1 MLLSIIIY
9 LSGVI
14 SLPLFYW
21 TFVIVHDVRM
31 TLQRKAKGDNY
42 ESTTKGGRTN

>member
-1 MLLSIIIY
+1 MILSIIIY
-9 LSGVI
+9 FSGVI

-31 TLQRKAKGDNY
+31 TLERRAKGGNN
-42 ESTTKGGRTN
+42 ESITKGGRSD

>member
-31 TLQRKAKGDNY
+31 TLQHKAKGDNY

>member
-1 MLLSIIIY
+1 MILSIIIY

-31 TLQRKAKGDNY
+31 TLERKAKGDNN